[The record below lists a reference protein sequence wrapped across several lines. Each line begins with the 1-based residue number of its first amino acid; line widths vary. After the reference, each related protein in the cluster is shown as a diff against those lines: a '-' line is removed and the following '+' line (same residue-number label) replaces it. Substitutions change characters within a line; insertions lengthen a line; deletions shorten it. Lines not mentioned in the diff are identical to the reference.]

1 MFSKWISGVTNNLF
15 CLTNIIICIDTWWVK
30 VFLWIISISCNFELG
45 QNKSYSLVRFI
56 SQESG
61 NQLLIFLS
69 CYNAW
74 IFHLPTKH
82 IFLQTTN
89 QKHDFEIESVQRKT
103 YSINFRFQFFPAKWD
118 YFYAPALHQK
128 NQFTSLD
135 SYKENQQTEGQWVL
149 DVLTNTMGYGK
160 QYL

>member
-1 MFSKWISGVTNNLF
+1 LLVDCHALLQTYKIPSHKGHTRAENNKRNKRSMKINSNMFSKWISGVTNNLF

-74 IFHLPTKH
+74 IFHLPPKH

-103 YSINFRFQFFPAKWD
+103 YSINFRFQFFPVK
-118 YFYAPALHQK
+118 
-128 NQFTSLD
+128 
-135 SYKENQQTEGQWVL
+135 
-149 DVLTNTMGYGK
+149 
-160 QYL
+160 

>member
-1 MFSKWISGVTNNLF
+1 M
-15 CLTNIIICIDTWWVK
+15 TNIIICIDTWWVK
-30 VFLWIISISCNFELG
+30 VFLWIICISCNFELG
-45 QNKSYSLVRFI
+45 QNNSYSLVRFI
-56 SQESG
+56 SQELGS
-61 NQLLIFLS
+61 QLLIFLS

-103 YSINFRFQFFPAKWD
+103 YSINFRFQFSPIKWD
-118 YFYAPALHQK
+118 YFYASALHQK

>member
-1 MFSKWISGVTNNLF
+1 MLDKHNKFAYG
-15 CLTNIIICIDTWWVK
+15 TWWVD

-45 QNKSYSLVRFI
+45 QNKSYFLVRFI

-74 IFHLPTKH
+74 IFHLPPKH

-89 QKHDFEIESVQRKT
+89 QKHDFEIESIQRKT

-118 YFYAPALHQK
+118 YFYASALFAPKKSVYEPWLLQRKSTKWRLVSFRCAHEHHGLWETILIIVFGDI
-128 NQFTSLD
+128 N
-135 SYKENQQTEGQWVL
+135 Y
-149 DVLTNTMGYGK
+149 
-160 QYL
+160 